1 MIAGLVLAAGAG
13 SRFGGAKV
21 IAPLRGTAI
30 VRHVVA
36 RLLDAGLTPVV
47 VVVAGADRDAIVD
60 ALEGAEVEV
69 VVNPNPE
76 SGLSSSLRLGVD
88 ALPDYVGAFVV
99 ALGDQP
105 LIEPAVVRALIDTW
119 NQSNVAAVVPEYR
132 DGRGNP
138 VLFDATLRR
147 RMSGLTGD
155 VGARH
160 LLEQLGDRVGRVHV
174 DADAPRDV
182 DTRADLE
189 LLEG

>member
-1 MIAGLVLAAGAG
+1 MIAGLVLAAGTG

-21 IAPLRGTAI
+21 VAPLHGTAI

-47 VVVAGADRDAIVD
+47 VVAGSDRDAIAH
-60 ALEGAEVEV
+60 ALEGADVEV
-69 VVNPNPE
+69 IVNPNPE

-105 LIEPAVVRALIDTW
+105 LIEPAVVRSLIDAW

-147 RMSGLTGD
+147 RMAGLTGD

-160 LLEQLGDRVGRVHV
+160 LLEQLGDRVGRVSV
-174 DADAPRDV
+174 DANAPRDV

-189 LLEG
+189 SLEG